1 MLGKQLEILGYSN
14 FTAPADVLCASTCGL
29 VEWASRGEVRV
40 DVEEVPLEAVA
51 DAWRRQAEGA
61 RRKLVLVT

>member
-1 MLGKQLEILGYSN
+1 
-14 FTAPADVLCASTCGL
+14 VLARDNRRL
-29 VEWASRGEVRV
+29 VERRLVERASRGEVRV

-61 RRKLVLVT
+61 GRKLVFVA